1 MTAMPADCLS
11 GIRVLDLSQYLPGP
25 YAAQILADLGAE
37 VVKIEPPAGDPMRG
51 LGPRD
56 GDGVSAFYKIV
67 NAGKRVVRLD
77 LKSDAGRAAL
87 ETLVRGADVLLESFR
102 PGALARLGFGYES
115 LKSINPRLIHCALS
129 GFGQSGPYAQRAG
142 HDITYM
148 ALSGGLATS
157 GTAGRPVFAHPPTA
171 DFAGAM
177 QAAMT
182 ILAALLRRG
191 RDGRGA
197 HIDVSLS
204 ETVLGWQA
212 MVLTGAKRTGFAPAR
227 EASLLTGGA
236 ACYGIYETADK
247 RFAALGALE
256 EKFWV
261 NFCTALERPEWIAR
275 QNDALPQ
282 EGLIAEV
289 AEAFRRA
296 PLSIW
301 VERLSDV
308 DCCFQAVLEPG
319 EVPDDPHI
327 RARGLVQETAGPH
340 PRVEVLFPAFF
351 DGQTPAPR
359 APLAELS
366 AEEILEAWSAG

>member
-1 MTAMPADCLS
+1 MTALPADCLS

-25 YAAQILADLGAE
+25 YAAQMLADLGAE
-37 VVKIEPPAGDPMRG
+37 VVKIEPPAGDPMRAI
-51 LGPRD
+51 GPRD
-56 GDGVSAFYKIV
+56 GDGVSPFYKLV
-67 NAGKRVVRLD
+67 NAGKSVVCLD
-77 LKSDAGRAAL
+77 LKSDGGKAVL
-87 ETLVRGADVLLESFR
+87 ETLVLGADVLLESFR
-102 PGALARLGFGYES
+102 PSALARLGFGYDS
-115 LKSINPRLIHCALS
+115 LKAINPRLIHCALS
-129 GFGQSGPYAQRAG
+129 GFGQSGPYAERAG

-182 ILAALLRRG
+182 VLAVLLRRG

-212 MVLTGAKRTGFAPAR
+212 MVLTGARRAGFAPERGKA
-227 EASLLTGGA
+227 LLTGGA

-247 RFAALGALE
+247 RFVALGALE

-261 NFCTALERPEWIAR
+261 SFCTAMGQPEWIAR
-275 QNDALPQ
+275 QNGALPQ

-289 AEAFRRA
+289 AAEFRRA
-296 PLSIW
+296 PLSAW
-301 VERLSDV
+301 VERLSAV
-308 DCCFQAVLEPG
+308 DCCFQPVLEPG

-327 RARGLVQETAGPH
+327 RARGLVQETASPDA
-340 PRVEVLFPAFF
+340 RVEVLFPAFF
-351 DGQTPAPR
+351 DGQAPASR
-359 APLAELS
+359 APLRELS
-366 AEEILEAWSAG
+366 AEEIMDAWSAC